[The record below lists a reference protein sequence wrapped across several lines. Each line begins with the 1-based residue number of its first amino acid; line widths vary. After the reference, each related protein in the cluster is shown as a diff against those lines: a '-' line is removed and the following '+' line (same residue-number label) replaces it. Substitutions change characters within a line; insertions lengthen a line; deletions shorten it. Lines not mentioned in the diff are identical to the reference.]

1 MTEKLA
7 NNKPTIKNI
16 LGFCVQFH
24 PIALYLL
31 GYLDAK
37 ESFLVLGV
45 SYLIYALFIQVK
57 MGYAFV
63 FDLIHLQFPKKK
75 NPFEKTSS
83 AIGYFIGFVVI
94 LLIWLFLYLIY
105 FALMYDAIAR
115 GINYDE
121 PTIWEGAS
129 GKLLIRTL
137 IINGIFF
144 LISDAIDFWRYVK
157 AYKLENHDM
166 MRSLFLNLPL
176 QTANK
181 WTMFPIFWFLFFW
194 AIFIF
199 LITAMAFEMAIISFI
214 LFDLGFSYLKML
226 EKKKNNLY

>member
-1 MTEKLA
+1 MQL
-7 NNKPTIKNI
+7 
-16 LGFCVQFH
+16 H
-24 PIALYLL
+24 PIVLYLL

-63 FDLIHLQFPKKK
+63 FDLKYLQFPTKK
-75 NPFEKTSS
+75 NSLEKASS
-83 AIGYFIGFVVI
+83 AIGYFVGFVIV

-115 GINYDE
+115 GTGYDE
-121 PTIWEGAS
+121 PSIWGQTS

-166 MRSLFLNLPL
+166 IRSMSLNLPL
-176 QTANK
+176 QAANK
-181 WTMFPIFWFLFFW
+181 WNIFPIIWFLIFW

-199 LITAMAFEMAIISFI
+199 LLSAMAFEMAIISFI
-214 LFDLGFSYLKML
+214 LFDVGFSYLKML
-226 EKKKNNLY
+226 EKKKNGF